1 MPGAPSASWP
11 AWSSRRHDVDGRRSP
26 LSTTAGGT
34 MPHYTRM
41 FILTLCTALAV
52 VGLTTPALA
61 KRAHHR
67 HHHHNGGLSISKS
80 SFGNLPA
87 SLGGT
92 AIDKYPLRNPHGM
105 SVSIITYGGI
115 IQSLRV
121 PDRRGNE
128 ANVTL
133 GFKDIEGY
141 TSDAY
146 VKSNPY
152 FGALIGRYGNRIGGA
167 MFTLDG
173 VTYHLDAN
181 NNGNTLHGGFM
192 GFDKKVWTAESFEKS
207 RAVGVRLKYTSADG
221 EGGFPGTLPVEGVY
235 SLDNH
240 NRLRIH
246 YSATTDKPTVV
257 NLTNHAYWNLAG
269 EGSGTIEHHLLQ
281 LDASRYTP
289 VGPTHIPTRA
299 LDPVADT
306 PLDFR
311 TSRAIGERLRDGFE
325 QLARAGGYD
334 HNWVLDRTEE
344 PRLAV
349 AARVHEPS
357 SGRELTVSTTE
368 PAIQV
373 YTGNFLDG
381 TL

>member
-67 HHHHNGGLSISKS
+67 HHHHNGRPTISQT

-92 AIDKYPLRNPHGM
+92 AIDKYTPRNRHGM

-152 FGALIGRYGNRIGGA
+152 FGALIGRYGNRIGG
-167 MFTLDG
+167 
-173 VTYHLDAN
+173 
-181 NNGNTLHGGFM
+181 GGF
-192 GFDKKVWTAESFEKS
+192 TP
-207 RAVGVRLKYTSADG
+207 
-221 EGGFPGTLPVEGVY
+221 PGAAHHP
-235 SLDNH
+235 H
-240 NRLRIH
+240 APKNRH
-246 YSATTDKPTVV
+246 TPA
-257 NLTNHAYWNLAG
+257 AG
-269 EGSGTIEHHLLQ
+269 
-281 LDASRYTP
+281 
-289 VGPTHIPTRA
+289 
-299 LDPVADT
+299 
-306 PLDFR
+306 
-311 TSRAIGERLRDGFE
+311 
-325 QLARAGGYD
+325 
-334 HNWVLDRTEE
+334 
-344 PRLAV
+344 
-349 AARVHEPS
+349 
-357 SGRELTVSTTE
+357 
-368 PAIQV
+368 
-373 YTGNFLDG
+373 
-381 TL
+381 